1 MSSGIMHC
9 IKRINIPIDRLDRQ
23 VPATLLRI
31 LPNQV
36 NEELFDYRVLAT
48 ARDLLLTVIA

>member
-1 MSSGIMHC
+1 MSSGIMHR
-9 IKRINIPIDRLDRQ
+9 IKRINIPIDRLNRQ

-48 ARDLLLTVIA
+48 ARNLLLTVIT